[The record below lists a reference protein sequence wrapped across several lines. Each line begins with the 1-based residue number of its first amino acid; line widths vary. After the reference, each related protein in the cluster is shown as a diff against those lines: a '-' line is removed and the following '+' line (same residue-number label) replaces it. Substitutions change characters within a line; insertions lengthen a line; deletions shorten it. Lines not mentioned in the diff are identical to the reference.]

1 MTSDQFVLWL
11 QGFFE
16 LSQHSNISQ
25 TLNERQVE
33 EIRNNLNLVVTK
45 NTTNITA
52 NDSRQLKL
60 PFFKTNSTTESF
72 RHTGD

>member
-1 MTSDQFVLWL
+1 MTSDQFVFWL

-16 LSQHSNISQ
+16 SSQHSNISQ

-33 EIRNNLNLVVTK
+33 EIRDNLNLVVTK
-45 NTTNITA
+45 DSPNITV
-52 NDSRQLKL
+52 NDDRQLKL
-60 PFFKTNSTTESF
+60 PFFNTATTRDYF

>member
-1 MTSDQFVLWL
+1 MTSDQFVFWL

-16 LSQHSNISQ
+16 ISQ
-25 TLNERQVE
+25 ESNTLNERQVE

-45 NTTNITA
+45 DTPNITV
-52 NDSRQLKL
+52 NDDRQLKL
-60 PFFKTNSTTESF
+60 PFFNTATTRESF

>member
-1 MTSDQFVLWL
+1 MTSDQFVFWL

-16 LSQHSNISQ
+16 ISQ
-25 TLNERQVE
+25 QSNALNERQVE

-45 NTTNITA
+45 DTPNITV
-52 NDSRQLKL
+52 NDDRQLKL
-60 PFFKTNSTTESF
+60 PFFNTATTRESF

>member
-1 MTSDQFVLWL
+1 VTSDQFVFWL

-16 LSQHSNISQ
+16 ISQ
-25 TLNERQVE
+25 QSNTPNERQVE

-45 NTTNITA
+45 DIPNITA
-52 NDSRQLKL
+52 NDDRQLKL

>member
-1 MTSDQFVLWL
+1 MTSDQFVFWL

-16 LSQHSNISQ
+16 ISQ
-25 TLNERQVE
+25 QSNTLNERQVE

-45 NTTNITA
+45 NTANITA
-52 NDSRQLKL
+52 NDDRQLKL
-60 PFFKTNSTTESF
+60 PFFKTNSNTESF